1 MPFEE
6 SWNLLNKLMKKLI
19 KITWEMITI
28 FSKFDLDVFI
38 SNNIPLNRLL
48 AVMSF
53 WLLYT

>member
-1 MPFEE
+1 MKKL
-6 SWNLLNKLMKKLI
+6 NLLNKLMKKLI

>member
-6 SWNLLNKLMKKLI
+6 GWNLLNKLMKKLI